1 MIKVFGHYFHRRTV
15 LQVVTEAILIG
26 LVSACSLWLQRGPTA
41 QTSDVMAEAV
51 FMGAL
56 VALAFAGVN
65 GALGAVRVQPH
76 IRQGGDAHPRRAGVG
91 GVVLSWPSC
100 WWCCCRLDEGYNLVA
115 TFAMLADHHVAGHD
129 LARTVGRD
137 PAALR

>member
-65 GALGAVRVQPH
+65 GALGLYEYSR
-76 IRQGGDAHPRRAGVG
+76 
-91 GVVLSWPSC
+91 
-100 WWCCCRLDEGYNLVA
+100 
-115 TFAMLADHHVAGHD
+115 TFAKGVSAESKQ
-129 LARTVGRD
+129 RRKGR
-137 PAALR
+137 ALGA